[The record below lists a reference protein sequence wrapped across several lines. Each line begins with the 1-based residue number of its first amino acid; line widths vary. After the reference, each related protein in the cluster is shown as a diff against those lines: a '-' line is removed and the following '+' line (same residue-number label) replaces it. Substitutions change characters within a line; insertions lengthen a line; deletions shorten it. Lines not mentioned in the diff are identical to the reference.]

1 MKIESK
7 TSQPTQM
14 PRAPLRG
21 FERAIVPFHE
31 KLNQSARGQRGIAF
45 WQRHA
50 AGRFVRWLT
59 RERWQIQGLERIQA
73 APPKRGTI
81 LVSNHRSFF
90 DMFVTLS
97 VLFVEYGMY
106 RNLFFPVR
114 ATFFYTNPLGPF
126 VSGLFSG
133 FSMWPPVFRDS
144 RRTTLNPIGVRQL
157 LEVLEQP
164 GSCIG
169 VHPEGRRHSHADP
182 SVFLPAKPGIG
193 HMVLDTHPDTM
204 IVPMFIEGLNN
215 DFMDQV
221 WMRVL
226 PARRR
231 NATPIRWV
239 FGDPIRAGDLRE
251 KGDPQAIADYILHEK
266 IAELASEA
274 ETGHQT
280 TAHRQASA
288 GG

>member
-1 MKIESK
+1 
-7 TSQPTQM
+7 
-14 PRAPLRG
+14 
-21 FERAIVPFHE
+21 
-31 KLNQSARGQRGIAF
+31 
-45 WQRHA
+45 
-50 AGRFVRWLT
+50 
-59 RERWQIQGLERIQA
+59 
-73 APPKRGTI
+73 
-81 LVSNHRSFF
+81 
-90 DMFVTLS
+90 
-97 VLFVEYGMY
+97 MY

-114 ATFFYTNPLGPF
+114 STFFYTNPLGPI

-144 RRTTLNPIGVRQL
+144 RRTKLNPIGVRQL

-169 VHPEGRRHSHADP
+169 VHPEGRRHSNADP

-193 HMVLDTHPDTM
+193 HMVHDTHPDTI

-215 DFMDQV
+215 NFMDQV

-239 FGDPIRAGDLRE
+239 FGDPMRAGDLRE
-251 KGDPQAIADYILHEK
+251 LGDAQAIADYILHEK

-274 ETGHQT
+274 ETGDQT